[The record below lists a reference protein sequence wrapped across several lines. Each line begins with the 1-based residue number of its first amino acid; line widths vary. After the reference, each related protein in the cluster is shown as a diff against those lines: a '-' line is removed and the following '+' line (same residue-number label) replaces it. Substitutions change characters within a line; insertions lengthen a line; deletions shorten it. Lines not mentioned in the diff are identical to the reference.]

1 MLGLPM
7 FFLQKDMQLLFK
19 IFLSYFIYLSLFQ
32 LPTFAQEVVK
42 PSNKELATDLIRF
55 HRFSHLQAKSEAN
68 QDVLKSQCRYESEV
82 STAPPKGKVVLSFD
96 DGPNPQQTPF
106 ILDILAKHNV
116 PASFFLVGHSA
127 KQHPDLVEK
136 ILATR
141 THVIGNHSWDHP
153 NFHEISPEAQ
163 IDEVSKTKDV
173 LPSPNGQLFFRY
185 PYGNSTCDANKF
197 IHQQGY
203 KIVGWHIDSCDWAF
217 DSHGFVDSKEALS
230 CGVLPQN
237 THNFV
242 NHVVSSIRAHNGGIL
257 LMHEIHPSTVRQL
270 EEIVIQL
277 KNSGFVFTTVEDSA
291 FSPVMR

>member
-1 MLGLPM
+1 MRSLFIL
-7 FFLQKDMQLLFK
+7 FLT
-19 IFLSYFIYLSLFQ
+19 SYFLFFNYES
-32 LPTFAQEVVK
+32 FAIAEEVTKIV
-42 PSNKELATDLIRF
+42 NKDLTADLIRL
-55 HRFSHLQAKSEAN
+55 HRFNHLQDKSEAN
-68 QDVLKSQCRYESEV
+68 QDALKDQCRYESEV
-82 STAPPKGKVVLSFD
+82 STAPPKGKVILSFD
-96 DGPNPQQTPF
+96 DGPNPQQTPY

-116 PASFFLVGHSA
+116 PGSFFLVGHRV
-127 KQHPDLVEK
+127 KQHPNLVEK

-153 NFHEISPEAQ
+153 NFHEITPEEQ
-163 IDEVSKTKDV
+163 IDEVLKTKEV
-173 LPSPNGQLFFRY
+173 LPSPIGQLFFRY

-277 KNSGFVFTTVEDSA
+277 KNSGFIFTTVEDSA
-291 FSPVMR
+291 FIPVMR

>member
-1 MLGLPM
+1 MRSLFIL
-7 FFLQKDMQLLFK
+7 FLT
-19 IFLSYFIYLSLFQ
+19 SYFLFFNYES
-32 LPTFAQEVVK
+32 FAIAEEVTKIV
-42 PSNKELATDLIRF
+42 NKDLAADLIRL
-55 HRFSHLQAKSEAN
+55 HRFNHLQDKSEAN
-68 QDVLKSQCRYESEV
+68 QDALKDQCRYESEV
-82 STAPPKGKVVLSFD
+82 STAPPKGKVILSFD
-96 DGPNPQQTPF
+96 DGPNPQQTPY

-116 PASFFLVGHSA
+116 PGSFFLVGHRV
-127 KQHPDLVEK
+127 KQHPNLVEK

-153 NFHEISPEAQ
+153 NFHEITPEEQ
-163 IDEVSKTKDV
+163 IDEVLKTKEV
-173 LPSPNGQLFFRY
+173 LPSPIGQLFFRY

-270 EEIVIQL
+270 EEIVNQL
-277 KNSGFVFTTVEDSA
+277 KNSGFIFTTVEDSA

>member
-1 MLGLPM
+1 MVSAMRSLFIL
-7 FFLQKDMQLLFK
+7 FLT
-19 IFLSYFIYLSLFQ
+19 SYFLFFNYES
-32 LPTFAQEVVK
+32 FAIAEEVTKIV
-42 PSNKELATDLIRF
+42 NKDLAADLIRL
-55 HRFSHLQAKSEAN
+55 HRFNHLQDKSEAN
-68 QDVLKSQCRYESEV
+68 QDALKDQCRYESEV
-82 STAPPKGKVVLSFD
+82 STAPPKGKVILSFD
-96 DGPNPQQTPF
+96 DGPNPQQTPY

-116 PASFFLVGHSA
+116 PGSFFLVGHRV
-127 KQHPDLVEK
+127 KQHPNLVEK

-153 NFHEISPEAQ
+153 NFHEISSEEQ
-163 IDEVSKTKDV
+163 IDEVLKTKEI
-173 LPSPNGQLFFRY
+173 LPSPIGQLFFRY

-197 IHQQGY
+197 IRQQGY

-277 KNSGFVFTTVEDSA
+277 KNSGFIFTTVEDSA

>member
-1 MLGLPM
+1 MVSAMRSLFIL
-7 FFLQKDMQLLFK
+7 FLT
-19 IFLSYFIYLSLFQ
+19 SYFLFFNYES
-32 LPTFAQEVVK
+32 FAIAEEDTKIV
-42 PSNKELATDLIRF
+42 NKDLATDLIR
-55 HRFSHLQAKSEAN
+55 HYRFNHLQDKSEAN
-68 QDVLKSQCRYESEV
+68 QDVLKDQCRYESEV
-82 STAPPKGKVVLSFD
+82 STAPPKGKVILSFD
-96 DGPNPQQTPF
+96 DGPNPQQTPY

-116 PASFFLVGHSA
+116 PGSFFLVGHRV
-127 KQHPDLVEK
+127 KQHPNLVEK

-153 NFHEISPEAQ
+153 NFHEISSEEQ
-163 IDEVSKTKDV
+163 IDEVLKTKEI
-173 LPSPNGQLFFRY
+173 LPSPIGQLFFRY

-277 KNSGFVFTTVEDSA
+277 KNSGFIFTTVEDSA
-291 FSPVMR
+291 FIPVMR

>member
-1 MLGLPM
+1 MVSAMRSLFIL
-7 FFLQKDMQLLFK
+7 FLT
-19 IFLSYFIYLSLFQ
+19 SYFLFFNYES
-32 LPTFAQEVVK
+32 FAIAEEVTKIV
-42 PSNKELATDLIRF
+42 NKDLAADLIRL
-55 HRFSHLQAKSEAN
+55 HRFNHLQDKSEAN
-68 QDVLKSQCRYESEV
+68 QDALKDQCRYESEV
-82 STAPPKGKVVLSFD
+82 STAPPKGKVILSFD
-96 DGPNPQQTPF
+96 DGPNPQQTPY

-116 PASFFLVGHSA
+116 PGSFFLVGHRV
-127 KQHPDLVEK
+127 KQHPNLVEK

-153 NFHEISPEAQ
+153 NFHEISPEEQ
-163 IDEVSKTKDV
+163 IDEVLKTKEV
-173 LPSPNGQLFFRY
+173 LPSPSGQLFFRY

-277 KNSGFVFTTVEDSA
+277 KNSGFIFTTVEDSA

>member
-1 MLGLPM
+1 MVSAMRSLFIL
-7 FFLQKDMQLLFK
+7 FLT
-19 IFLSYFIYLSLFQ
+19 SYFLFFNYES
-32 LPTFAQEVVK
+32 FAIAEEVTKIV
-42 PSNKELATDLIRF
+42 NKDLAADLIRL
-55 HRFSHLQAKSEAN
+55 HRFNHLQDKSEAN
-68 QDVLKSQCRYESEV
+68 QDALKDQCRYESEV
-82 STAPPKGKVVLSFD
+82 STAPPKGKVILSFD
-96 DGPNPQQTPF
+96 DGPNPQQTPY

-116 PASFFLVGHSA
+116 PGSFFLVGHRV
-127 KQHPDLVEK
+127 KQHPNLVEK

-153 NFHEISPEAQ
+153 NFHEITPEEQ
-163 IDEVSKTKDV
+163 IDEVLKTKEV
-173 LPSPNGQLFFRY
+173 LPSPIGQLFFRY

-277 KNSGFVFTTVEDSA
+277 KNSGFIFTTVEDSA
-291 FSPVMR
+291 FIPVMR

>member
-1 MLGLPM
+1 MVSAMRSLFIL
-7 FFLQKDMQLLFK
+7 FLT
-19 IFLSYFIYLSLFQ
+19 SYFLFFNYES
-32 LPTFAQEVVK
+32 FAIAEEVTKIV
-42 PSNKELATDLIRF
+42 NKDLAADLIRL
-55 HRFSHLQAKSEAN
+55 HRFNHLQDKSEAN
-68 QDVLKSQCRYESEV
+68 QDALKDQCRYESEV
-82 STAPPKGKVVLSFD
+82 STAPPKGKVILSFD
-96 DGPNPQQTPF
+96 DGPNPQQTPY

-116 PASFFLVGHSA
+116 PGSFFLVGHRV
-127 KQHPDLVEK
+127 KQHPNLVEK

-153 NFHEISPEAQ
+153 NFHEITPEEQ
-163 IDEVSKTKDV
+163 IDEVLKTKEV
-173 LPSPNGQLFFRY
+173 LPSPIGQLFFRY

-277 KNSGFVFTTVEDSA
+277 KNSGFIFTTVEDSA